1 MRTGIIGEQQLI
13 FSFLSALPSHVL
25 EATREMDAVFG
36 AALRKEVASW
46 PNALRGAAEIAAGKR
61 RLLYHGISGLLHER
75 RDDIADWPAEL
86 LDLIRDETLART
98 MWEMRHRLLIADVVQ
113 AMKAQ
118 EIGCSVLKGTALAYS
133 FYPNPALRF
142 RGDTDLLIRER
153 DLARTRQVLSEK
165 GWGYS
170 DPSQTRVVD
179 VRYQEGWCFYD
190 NASLTHQIDL
200 HWEVTN
206 SRALQSVLN
215 VEQLLADAAPLPTLS
230 ADAQCADPV
239 TALLHGCINRAMH
252 AQSGYEFLGGNE
264 FDPDRLIW
272 AYDFN
277 LLSATFSDAQWTEFT
292 RRCIDVGVAPICKD
306 ALLFARSSYQM
317 HIPQPVLSALE
328 AAPQGSKALRYIN
341 SRSALERS
349 WADFQATPGIRRKL
363 VFLLGRLF
371 PSPDYLR
378 NHYPDLEHWPTPLL
392 YLRRAISI
400 CLRLDRRRDV

>member
-1 MRTGIIGEQQLI
+1 MIISL
-13 FSFLSALPSHVL
+13 LSALPSHVL
-25 EATREMDAVFG
+25 ETTRKIDAVFG

-46 PNALRGAAEIAAGKR
+46 PNALKGPAEIAAGKR

-86 LDLIRDETLART
+86 LDLIRAETLART

-113 AMKAQ
+113 AMNAQ
-118 EIGCSVLKGTALAYS
+118 QIGNAVLKGTALAYG

-153 DLARTRQVLSEK
+153 DLACTRQALLQK
-165 GWGYS
+165 GWVCHG
-170 DPSQTRVVD
+170 PTQGRFGE
-179 VRYQEGWCFYD
+179 VRYQEAWYFYD
-190 NASLTHQIDL
+190 NAGFSHNIDL

-206 SRALQSVLN
+206 SRALGLVLN
-215 VEQLLADAAPLPTLS
+215 VEQLLADAVPLANLS
-230 ADAQCADPV
+230 ADARCPDPV

-264 FDPDRLIW
+264 LDPDRLIW

-277 LLSATFSDAQWTEFT
+277 LLSATFSDAQWTDFT
-292 RRCIDVGVAPICKD
+292 RRCIDAGVAPICKD
-306 ALLFARSSYQM
+306 ALLFAHSNYQM
-317 HIPQPVLSALE
+317 HIPQPLLNALE
-328 AAPQGSKALRYIN
+328 AAPQDSKALRYIN

-378 NHYPDLEHWPTPLL
+378 NHYPDLKHWPTPLL
-392 YLRRAISI
+392 YMRRATSI
-400 CLRLDRRRDV
+400 CLRLDRRRGV